1 MARLELLDVGSS
13 KGKALKANIEQ
24 ALQELG
30 LDLPILEVK
39 DIGKLLA
46 YGISGI
52 PALAVDGR
60 VVLQQSAPSTREL
73 KVVLSMLLRPSQDSG
88 LHLSTI
94 IAPTDFSET
103 ASNALAYAKSMA
115 AVQGAGL
122 NIVHVHPAQVGG
134 ANPFVIQPLEDELHI
149 KEREL
154 ESFFG
159 RPVHTNGFD
168 ASQVP
173 MRKEIIVGAVIEE
186 LHRLSRLP
194 DTDMIVMGTTGK
206 SNLLNRLL
214 GSVSSEVARF
224 SSCPVLLVP
233 EGARFRG
240 FRNIV
245 FAGNFE
251 AHEHMVLPR
260 ALEFARRFG
269 SMLHYVHISAHPDEA
284 YRVHKIP
291 LYPVDAENQTAAEII
306 TIECSDILEG
316 LNRYAQE
323 QQADLIAMSTTRR
336 SFSESL
342 FHRSFTRQA
351 VFQIHTPLLIMHSD
365 D

>member
-13 KGKALKANIEQ
+13 KGKALKANVEQ
-24 ALQELG
+24 ALRELG
-30 LDLPILEVK
+30 LDLPIAEVK
-39 DIGKLLA
+39 DIGQLLA

-73 KVVLSMLLRPSQDSG
+73 KVVLSMLLSGPQASG

-94 IAPTDFSET
+94 VAPTDFSET

-122 NIVHVHPAQVGG
+122 NIVHVHPAQVGA
-134 ANPFVIQPLEDELHI
+134 ANPFVMQPIEDELYI
-149 KEREL
+149 KEQEL

-159 RPVHTNGFD
+159 RPIHTNGFD
-168 ASQVP
+168 SSQVP
-173 MRKEIIVGAVIEE
+173 MRKEIIVGPVIEE
-186 LHRLSRLP
+186 LRRLSKLP
-194 DTDMIVMGTTGK
+194 DTDMIVMGATGK
-206 SNLLNRLL
+206 SSLLNRLF
-214 GSVSSEVARF
+214 GSVSSEVARL

-251 AHEHMVLPR
+251 PHEHIVLPR

-269 SMLHYVHISAHPDEA
+269 SMLHYVHISAHPDET

-291 LYPVDAENQTAAEII
+291 LYPVDAEKQPAADIV

-316 LNRYAQE
+316 LNRYASE
-323 QQADLIAMSTTRR
+323 HRADLIAMSTTRR
-336 SFSESL
+336 SFTESL
-342 FHRSFTRQA
+342 FHRSVTRQA